1 MWSALGGQPVGDR
14 GLQCRLGARPSL
26 EGLFL
31 FSTSHPPEV
40 RRHGCDTLGGLVS
53 RCPGLNTTLSFRHRN
68 SLFIGPSPSW
78 ESSLFERHLIDFH
91 ILGPYRRNW

>member
-1 MWSALGGQPVGDR
+1 MRRALGGRPVGGR
-14 GLQCRLGARPSL
+14 GLQRQLGACPSL

-31 FSTSHPPEV
+31 FSTSRPPEV

-53 RCPGLNTTLSFRHRN
+53 RYPGLNAILSFRHRN

-78 ESSLFERHLIDFH
+78 ESSFFERHLIDFH
-91 ILGPYRRNW
+91 ILGPYQRNW